1 MAGTEKDN
9 LFSMNTEIYIV
20 KVMLNRPSSIVE
32 LAQKLRPDDFYYKPM
47 RHLFGAIKRLSIQGD
62 VTPEG
67 IMTLLENENKEGFD
81 SVKAAGGVNAILGL
95 IDNTLPSTPS
105 VDSHIETMKSFAYRR
120 NAIDVADK
128 IKSFVTTNINSDKN
142 RQFDNVEEIDDKI
155 KELIYGLAEGL
166 ASGENIKAI
175 GSKVDELLK
184 KLKSKEIN
192 GISIADLH
200 PKLNELIKGLR
211 KKALYVFGAAEKVG
225 KSSFMLDISWFA
237 ARYLGMPTAYGDT
250 EMTEEEQLLRLISK
264 VSGISE
270 DRLTNHFDEL
280 TPEELQAVTY
290 ATNIIKETPF
300 YHFNCNLMT
309 NNELESKVKLL
320 QLQYGIELFVYDY
333 VKIQAHEAEKGRT
346 DLVMGAKIDTLKEKI
361 AKQCA
366 IPVITSGQ
374 MVKTDKGYWKFS
386 DTSFFTKYADVIGVL
401 ALNDTDKD
409 RTHFGT
415 HHFKLIMGRK
425 VNAKDRGKHIDFMFN
440 QDNHSIKEIG

>member
-1 MAGTEKDN
+1 MSDPKDI
-9 LFSMNTEIYIV
+9 LFSMNTEIYII
-20 KVMLNRPSSIVE
+20 KVMLNRPKSIVE
-32 LAQKLRPDDFYYKPM
+32 LAQKVNPDDFHYKPM
-47 RHLFGAIKRLSIQGD
+47 RHLFGAIKRLSIKGD

-81 SVKAAGGVNAILGL
+81 IVNAAGGVNAINGL
-95 IDNTLPSTPS
+95 IDNTLPATPS
-105 VDSHIETMKSFAYRR
+105 VESHIETLKAFSYRR
-120 NAIDVADK
+120 KAVDVADK
-128 IKSFVTTNINSDKN
+128 IKNFVTTNVNDDKN
-142 RQFDNVEEIDDKI
+142 RQFENVDEIDDKI
-155 KELIYGLAEGL
+155 KELIYGLAQGL
-166 ASGENIKAI
+166 ASGEDVKAI
-175 GSKVDELLK
+175 GSKLDELIK
-184 KLKSKEIN
+184 KLETKEIN

-200 PKLNELIKGLR
+200 PKFNVLIKGLR
-211 KKALYVFGAAEKVG
+211 RKALYVFGAAEKVG
-225 KSSFMLDISWFA
+225 KSTFMLDISWFC
-237 ARYLGMPTAYGDT
+237 ARFLGMPTAYGDT
-250 EMTEEEQLLRLISK
+250 EMTEEEQLLRLLSK
-264 VSGISE
+264 VTGINE
-270 DRLTNHFDEL
+270 DRLTNDFDEL
-280 TPEELQAVTY
+280 TDEEKNWILQGSK
-290 ATNIIKETPF
+290 IIKETPF

-361 AKQCA
+361 AKQCD

-386 DTSFFTKYADVIGVL
+386 DTSFFTKYGDVIGVL
-401 ALNDTDKD
+401 ALNDTDKE

-415 HHFKLIMGRK
+415 HHFKLLMGRK